1 MEIQKSI
8 AGTRLIGQT
17 AVIPYKKLDKLQ
29 TQKQYV
35 KERTVDYPSI
45 IKDLHV
51 YLSIVGVSN
60 LSNQL
65 SKFSKNLGIQ

>member
-51 YLSIVGVSN
+51 YLSIGVSN